1 MHKPVGGQAGTMYY
15 FFDITVCRLQG
26 EHGTGRNVAPFVEME
41 WGTKAYDLMWELKA
55 LFDPN
60 FVLNPGV
67 VLNKVCL
74 AQPCLM
80 SPTWHAQGAVCLTL
94 LAVCGMLRQSDRF
107 CTLKKDAYTAA
118 GLVTL
123 VSYIAHQVAPQGTQ
137 FLLDS
142 RTVWSKVWLRQL
154 ACSQLLTVLTSSEFL
169 QDPDLHV
176 KHLKPSPAAS
186 SIVNRCIECGFCES
200 NCPSRDITLTPRQ
213 RITTYREIS
222 RLRDIG
228 ERTDAQQQRLTDFE
242 KSYDYDGDATCA
254 ADGMCQ
260 VKCPVKINTGE
271 LIKQLRSDEL
281 EGGDHPRATK
291 GAMVSIGII

>member
-1 MHKPVGGQAGTMYY
+1 M
-15 FFDITVCRLQG
+15 
-26 EHGTGRNVAPFVEME
+26 
-41 WGTKAYDLMWELKA
+41 
-55 LFDPN
+55 
-60 FVLNPGV
+60 
-67 VLNKVCL
+67 
-74 AQPCLM
+74 
-80 SPTWHAQGAVCLTL
+80 
-94 LAVCGMLRQSDRF
+94 
-107 CTLKKDAYTAA
+107 
-118 GLVTL
+118 
-123 VSYIAHQVAPQGTQ
+123 
-137 FLLDS
+137 
-142 RTVWSKVWLRQL
+142 
-154 ACSQLLTVLTSSEFL
+154 
-169 QDPDLHV
+169 

-228 ERTDAQQQRLTDFE
+228 ERTDAQQKRLDDFE

-291 GAMVSIGII
+291 GAMVRSATPSICCSPAVLRASHGCFCANILLVCLAAALMFLQQGN

>member
-1 MHKPVGGQAGTMYY
+1 MSVCKVVSSLQAGPP
-15 FFDITVCRLQG
+15 CRFNLHLLSQ
-26 EHGTGRNVAPFVEME
+26 
-41 WGTKAYDLMWELKA
+41 
-55 LFDPN
+55 
-60 FVLNPGV
+60 
-67 VLNKVCL
+67 CL
-74 AQPCLM
+74 C
-80 SPTWHAQGAVCLTL
+80 C
-94 LAVCGMLRQSDRF
+94 
-107 CTLKKDAYTAA
+107 
-118 GLVTL
+118 
-123 VSYIAHQVAPQGTQ
+123 
-137 FLLDS
+137 
-142 RTVWSKVWLRQL
+142 
-154 ACSQLLTVLTSSEFL
+154 L

-228 ERTDAQQQRLTDFE
+228 DRTHAQQKRLDDFE

-281 EGGDHPRATK
+281 EGGDHPRATR
-291 GAMVSIGII
+291 GAMVSSAALSIYCCF

>member
-1 MHKPVGGQAGTMYY
+1 
-15 FFDITVCRLQG
+15 
-26 EHGTGRNVAPFVEME
+26 
-41 WGTKAYDLMWELKA
+41 
-55 LFDPN
+55 
-60 FVLNPGV
+60 
-67 VLNKVCL
+67 
-74 AQPCLM
+74 M
-80 SPTWHAQGAVCLTL
+80 S
-94 LAVCGMLRQSDRF
+94 S
-107 CTLKKDAYTAA
+107 
-118 GLVTL
+118 
-123 VSYIAHQVAPQGTQ
+123 
-137 FLLDS
+137 
-142 RTVWSKVWLRQL
+142 
-154 ACSQLLTVLTSSEFL
+154 L

-291 GAMVSIGII
+291 GAMVSPSFHHLTVAMLMSLVSFVCTIAATDMVQRCSKALVRSIVG

>member
-1 MHKPVGGQAGTMYY
+1 MDINSLN
-15 FFDITVCRLQG
+15 FFIFLRKL
-26 EHGTGRNVAPFVEME
+26 
-41 WGTKAYDLMWELKA
+41 LKERSQVTCPD
-55 LFDPN
+55 F
-60 FVLNPGV
+60 G
-67 VLNKVCL
+67 
-74 AQPCLM
+74 
-80 SPTWHAQGAVCLTL
+80 SP
-94 LAVCGMLRQSDRF
+94 MLRRV
-107 CTLKKDAYTAA
+107 C
-118 GLVTL
+118 
-123 VSYIAHQVAPQGTQ
+123 
-137 FLLDS
+137 
-142 RTVWSKVWLRQL
+142 
-154 ACSQLLTVLTSSEFL
+154 FL

-291 GAMVSIGII
+291 GAMVSPSAHHWLLLC

>member
-1 MHKPVGGQAGTMYY
+1 MTA
-15 FFDITVCRLQG
+15 C
-26 EHGTGRNVAPFVEME
+26 AFV
-41 WGTKAYDLMWELKA
+41 D
-55 LFDPN
+55 
-60 FVLNPGV
+60 
-67 VLNKVCL
+67 
-74 AQPCLM
+74 
-80 SPTWHAQGAVCLTL
+80 
-94 LAVCGMLRQSDRF
+94 DRF
-107 CTLKKDAYTAA
+107 
-118 GLVTL
+118 VM
-123 VSYIAHQVAPQGTQ
+123 QVACISCILRIRLIFVVKNIYRYQDSLRKVAAFETGCFRPASARTDN
-137 FLLDS
+137 LL
-142 RTVWSKVWLRQL
+142 R
-154 ACSQLLTVLTSSEFL
+154 FL

-228 ERTDAQQQRLTDFE
+228 ERTDVQQQRLNDFE

-281 EGGDHPRATK
+281 EGGEHPRATK
-291 GAMVSIGII
+291 GAMVSTGIIHRLLFLC